1 MSVAEVVEFE
11 LVALELG
18 LSVLFVD
25 EGLVSGSPEAVLP
38 E

>member
-11 LVALELG
+11 LVALELD
-18 LSVLFVD
+18 LSVFVD

-38 E
+38 G